1 MFDTLSDR
9 LGGILDKL
17 KRRGALT
24 EADVGEAMRE
34 VRRALIEADVALDV
48 VRSFTDRVRQRAVG
62 VEVIKSVTPGQMVVK
77 IVHDELVA
85 TLGSD
90 ADPIDLN
97 APAPVPILMVGL
109 QGSGKTTSTAKI
121 AKRLTERGKRKVL
134 MASLDTR
141 RPAAMEQLA
150 TLGKQVEV
158 ATLPI
163 VAGQSAVQIAK
174 RAIEAA
180 KLGGYDVVMLDT
192 AGRVT
197 LDEGLMAEVA
207 EVKAVT
213 KPHEVLL
220 VADSLTG
227 QDAVNTA
234 KAFDGRVGLTGIVLT
249 RADGDGRGGAA
260 LSMRAVTG
268 KPIKLLGTGEKMD
281 ALEDFDPHRVAGRIL
296 GMGDVVALVERAA
309 ENIDIE
315 KAKITAERMRKGTF
329 DLDDLRGQLE
339 QMSKMGGLGGLMGLM
354 PGVAKVKN
362 QIAAANLDDK
372 VFKRQV
378 AIINSMTPKERR
390 APQAARRFPQAPHR
404 RRLRHQG
411 GGDQPPPE
419 DASPDG
425 RRDEGHG
432 RRRRQA
438 RPARGSRRHDGL
450 RRRRPLP
457 RDAAGDG
464 GKDGQGR
471 PRWHARRTPAA
482 CRRTSPACPAAA
494 CRPNS
499 PAASPACPRAFLEWE
514 GLARRSSAF
523 RFYVPSSPGLC
534 GSRLLPTSVRKNG
547 TRQQPGSGGSTAGPG
562 RTCGRSARRKGGC
575 PGQAGA

>member
-1 MFDTLSDR
+1 MFDNLSDR

-150 TLGKQVEV
+150 TLGKPVEV

-192 AGRVT
+192 AGSVT

-213 KPHEVLL
+213 GPHEVLL

-339 QMSKMGGLGGLMGLM
+339 QMAKMGGLGGLMGLM

-362 QIAAANLDDK
+362 QIASANLDDK

-390 APQAARRFPQAPHR
+390 APKLLDASRKRRIAAGSGTKVEEINRLLKMHR
-404 RRLRHQG
+404 QMADVMKSLGGPAGKRGPLAGLAGMMGFG
-411 GGDQPPPE
+411 GGGPSPEMLKDMAEKMGAGGPGGGGMGGLPP
-419 DASPDG
+419 
-425 RRDEGHG
+425 
-432 RRRRQA
+432 
-438 RPARGSRRHDGL
+438 
-450 RRRRPLP
+450 
-457 RDAAGDG
+457 
-464 GKDGQGR
+464 
-471 PRWHARRTPAA
+471 
-482 CRRTSPACPAAA
+482 
-494 CRPNS
+494 N
-499 PAASPACPRAFLEWE
+499 F
-514 GLARRSSAF
+514 
-523 RFYVPSSPGLC
+523 PGLP
-534 GSRLLPTSVRKNG
+534 GGLPPKF
-547 TRQQPGSGGSTAGPG
+547 PGGLPGLPKGLPGLGGS
-562 RTCGRSARRKGGC
+562 KKK
-575 PGQAGA
+575 